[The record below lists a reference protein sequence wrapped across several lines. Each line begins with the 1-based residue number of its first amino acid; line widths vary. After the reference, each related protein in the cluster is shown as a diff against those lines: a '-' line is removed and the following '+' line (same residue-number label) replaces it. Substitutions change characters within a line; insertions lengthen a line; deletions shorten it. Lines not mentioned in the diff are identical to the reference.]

1 MSKIKL
7 TGHSSGSG
15 VITLIAPNTS
25 TDRTITLPDSTDTL
39 IGTATT
45 DALTTRVNGAGGR
58 KNMIINGAMNVAQR
72 GTSAAATGYQTVDR
86 FNASG
91 SGLDEAFTQSQHALT
106 SSDTEVW
113 AKGFRYSHHITN
125 GNQTG
130 GAGAADRV
138 LIYQLFE
145 GQDITNSGWDYTS
158 ASSYVT
164 LSFWVK
170 SSVAQN
176 FYGRLNS
183 TSSSQNYAFE
193 TGSLTANTWTKIEK
207 TISGNSN
214 LVVPN
219 NNTHG
224 FSLEIIAFRGTGS
237 TGSIS
242 LNTWAA
248 FNSAIRVP
256 DMTSTWFTTNDATF
270 EITGVQLELGSVT
283 TDFEH
288 RSYGEELALCQRY
301 YEIVADCA
309 ESSDSSICYAGTCF
323 STKSDQ
329 VNWNYTFAVKKRAAF
344 TLEATTGTD
353 YYKAVNHSGYI
364 VDTAVG
370 MTASYQPLNSVNGY
384 ITGSYSGSTEG
395 KAWQFTL
402 NHASAKIA
410 VSAEL

>member
-1 MSKIKL
+1 MAKVKI
-7 TGHSSGSG
+7 TGHASGSG
-15 VITLIAPNTS
+15 VITVTAPNTS

-39 IGTATT
+39 IGSATT
-45 DALTTRVNGAGGR
+45 DALTTRINGAGGK
-58 KNMIINGAMNVAQR
+58 KNIIINGAMNVAQR
-72 GTSAAATGYQTVDR
+72 GISSTATGYQTVDR
-86 FNASG
+86 FNAAG

-193 TGSLTANTWTKIEK
+193 TGSLTANTWTKVTK
-207 TISGNSN
+207 TIPGNSN
-214 LVVPN
+214 LVVSN

-256 DMTSTWFTTNDATF
+256 DMTSTWFTTNNATF
-270 EITGVQLELGSVT
+270 EITGVQLEVGSVA

-288 RSYGEELALCQRY
+288 RSYGEELALCKRYFYLPAQRDTTHRPICNVVANSST
-301 YEIVADCA
+301 EIFGIVLFPVEMRAGPSLASTLSGDSRKYRANLGTVNGDGTANPSIGSSTSYSCRLDWANFSGLTADK
-309 ESSDSSICYAGTCF
+309 AGI
-323 STKSDQ
+323 
-329 VNWNYTFAVKKRAAF
+329 V
-344 TLEATTGTD
+344 TTGYSTG
-353 YYKAVNHSGYI
+353 GYI
-364 VDTAVG
+364 GFD
-370 MTASYQPLNSVNGY
+370 
-384 ITGSYSGSTEG
+384 
-395 KAWQFTL
+395 
-402 NHASAKIA
+402 
-410 VSAEL
+410 AEL

>member
-1 MSKIKL
+1 
-7 TGHSSGSG
+7 
-15 VITLIAPNTS
+15 
-25 TDRTITLPDSTDTL
+25 
-39 IGTATT
+39 
-45 DALTTRVNGAGGR
+45 
-58 KNMIINGAMNVAQR
+58 MIINGAMNVAQR
-72 GTSAAATGYQTVDR
+72 GTSSTATGYQTVDR

-130 GAGAADRV
+130 GAGAADKV

-214 LVVPN
+214 LVVSN

-270 EITGVQLELGSVT
+270 EITGVQLEVGSVA

-301 YEIVADCA
+301 YQSYVGLFGQGLASAAAYDGQEGYVLMT
-309 ESSDSSICYAGTCF
+309 EM
-323 STKSDQ
+323 
-329 VNWNYTFAVKKRAAF
+329 RAAP
-344 TLEATTGTD
+344 TMTVTARTTVNRTAGGVGSTTGNSAGVTTTVM
-353 YYKAVNHSGYI
+353 KFLLQAATGTGIVEFSG
-364 VDTAVG
+364 
-370 MTASYQPLNSVNGY
+370 LNAN
-384 ITGSYSGSTEG
+384 
-395 KAWQFTL
+395 L
-402 NHASAKIA
+402 D
-410 VSAEL
+410 AEL